1 MCIVKRKFTIVR
13 RIPGRLNTGSD
24 TGPDTGI
31 EEFFEFDA
39 GTNRHCKRND
49 LLPDGVDRT
58 FDDGAFTAFKFF

>member
-39 GTNRHCKRND
+39 GTNRFRKRHD
-49 LLPDGVDRT
+49 LPADGVDYT
-58 FDDGAFTAFKFF
+58 FDDAPLTAFELL